1 VQARLAHDTDAGM
14 SDDHGHV
21 HDENCDHGELDALT
35 EAILIAQSGLKS
47 DVQALVDVLDEAQ
60 VYIPLAE
67 DMPDV
72 VEGEEMQMGEEL
84 TFRPH
89 MLLDADHRAYAV
101 AYTDPDL
108 VEPLVEALGWETSG
122 GPLKFIH
129 LPARI
134 AFDLAQQH
142 VDGRD
147 VEGLAFNPST
157 DLELVLRRDEAAAIA
172 GGQALPL
179 VGYVEELPE
188 GVDDQTQVVEGAD
201 PPPAEL
207 LEALENAR
215 QRIHE
220 LVSVSV
226 ATTFNPER
234 DREPHL
240 TITLYTAKPDIDRS
254 QLAERVMEKAAPFLP
269 EPGYADIV
277 FRDAPN

>member
-1 VQARLAHDTDAGM
+1 M
-14 SDDHGHV
+14 SDDHDHV
-21 HDENCDHGELDALT
+21 HDENCEHEHEELDALT
-35 EAILIAQSGLKS
+35 EAILVAQSGLRS
-47 DVQALVDVLDEAQ
+47 DVQALVDVIDEVH

-67 DMPDV
+67 DMPGVVDGEDV
-72 VEGEEMQMGEEL
+72 QFGEEL

-89 MLLDADHRAYAV
+89 MLLDSDHRAYAV
-101 AYTDPDL
+101 AYTDPEL
-108 VEPLVEALGWETSG
+108 VEPLVDALGWETSG

-129 LPARI
+129 LPLRI
-134 AFDLAQQH
+134 AFELSQEH

-157 DLELVLRRDEAAAIA
+157 DFELVLRRDEAAAIA

-179 VGYVEELPE
+179 VGYVEDLPE
-188 GVDDQTQVVEGAD
+188 GADEETQLVEGAE

-207 LEALENAR
+207 LAALEQAR
-215 QRIHE
+215 VRIRD
-220 LVSVSV
+220 LVSFGV

-240 TITLYTAKPDIDRS
+240 TITLYTAKPDIDRAA
-254 QLAERVMEKAAPFLP
+254 LAEEVMEKASPFLP
-269 EPGYADIV
+269 APGYADIV

>member
-1 VQARLAHDTDAGM
+1 M
-14 SDDHGHV
+14 SDDHDHV
-21 HDENCDHGELDALT
+21 HVENCEHEELDALT
-35 EAILIAQSGLKS
+35 EAILVAQSGLRS
-47 DVQALVDVLDEAQ
+47 DVQALVDVIDEVH

-67 DMPDV
+67 DMPGV
-72 VEGEEMQMGEEL
+72 VEGEDVQFGEEL

-89 MLLDADHRAYAV
+89 MLLDSDHRAYAV
-101 AYTDPDL
+101 AYTDPEL

-129 LPARI
+129 LPLRI
-134 AFDLAQQH
+134 AFELAQEH

-157 DLELVLRRDEAAAIA
+157 DFELVLRRDEAAAIA

-179 VGYVEELPE
+179 VGYVEDLPE
-188 GVDDQTQVVEGAD
+188 GADEETQVVEGAE

-207 LEALENAR
+207 LAALEQAR
-215 QRIHE
+215 ARIRD
-220 LVSVSV
+220 LVSVGV

-240 TITLYTAKPDIDRS
+240 TITLYTAKPDIDRAA
-254 QLAERVMEKAAPFLP
+254 LAEDVMEKASPFLP
-269 EPGYADIV
+269 APGYADIV